1 MATEMLLKSL
11 QLNLAEAG
19 EVRPWKATR
28 TAWIKGAGEGLERED
43 AAAEEREEQGEEE
56 EKGAALA
63 APPSS
68 PCEETSPMA
77 DNSAVLSELAR

>member
-1 MATEMLLKSL
+1 METEMLLKSL

-28 TAWIKGAGEGLERED
+28 TAWIKGADEGLERQ
-43 AAAEEREEQGEEE
+43 AAAEAREEE
-56 EKGAALA
+56 EKGTALA

-68 PCEETSPMA
+68 PCEETSPLA
-77 DNSAVLSELAR
+77 DTSAVISELIR